1 MNPKNTTHLSDRHL
15 AEKFVSKWIDFR
27 FGVFDFDASTALD
40 GGIANE
46 RGKYSELVVNLIND
60 TIDGVRVESDQLQLS
75 TQDKLC
81 DGKTYEKV
89 IGQHPDITQGRISIN
104 DQHSLQKLNSY

>member
-1 MNPKNTTHLSDRHL
+1 M
-15 AEKFVSKWIDFR
+15 SKWIDFR
-27 FGVFDFDASTALD
+27 FGVFDFDASTSLD

-104 DQHSLQKLNSY
+104 ENSNLYIMLIFQRFSFHRKVH